1 MNNKKEEYRK
11 NNLKIKKIFQLKGK
25 NNKELLELYNKECE
39 NIKNII
45 IRSILTIENK
55 ILLNLFSDTD
65 SDIAITCLNGL
76 YIKMCKITNK
86 KSYQKELLT
95 DLQSIIDD
103 LTTIIC
109 GFGSQNVNDL
119 IYISTGKSLTQ
130 LITNSKDELINDKIK
145 IINKHVEPIGYKTI
159 TWKDNF
165 IYNNDNNICIDK
177 NGENV
182 ISIEQSNNLE
192 CFILDNTKSFSHK
205 VYGIRFII
213 QNISN
218 RCTIIINGIIKNIPA
233 NLYLSNKYIK
243 KQYDSINESKNALIE
258 YENILENIIEALTIK
273 DLLIYSKNDIVKR
286 VFCIKNEV
294 SMINQ
299 KKFDAVIKEFSEK
312 DIINQR
318 HSIIN
323 LLLYNDPN
331 KEIQY
336 ICNLLYEIITLKI
349 NDQKNNKMLYDSF
362 PWSIKKLLKT
372 HMKNALDFSQEV
384 SKKYDLNYLTL
395 EQQIYLMKVSD
406 NVKEK
411 AMVKFR
417 EIKQKDDSSS
427 SKAKQYLEGLVKI
440 PFNIYKCEPI
450 LSIMKKINNMFKTF
464 NEKNNIHSKLNFEI
478 KNKYTNYEIIKYIN
492 SFIEIIFLNVKNTLS
507 TKVQDLKLKQLI
519 EISHII
525 NNDSNLKQYI
535 PYSKINKSSRSK
547 LICSFI
553 DNDQLECSTIFNI
566 SNSINNDN
574 ENYMIYKQSQDI
586 INESNI
592 MKDYITNLNNVLD
605 NSIYSHTNAKKQ
617 LMKVIAQWINGE
629 QTGYCFG
636 FEGSPGIGK
645 TSIAKHGLSKCLTD
659 ENGQSR
665 PFSFI
670 ALGGS
675 SNGSSLEGHS
685 YTYVSSTWG
694 RIVDILIESK
704 CMNPIIYIDELDKV
718 SKTEQGREIIGIFTH
733 MIDSTQNT
741 SFQDK
746 YFSGID
752 IDLSKVLFIFSYN
765 NPEQVDRILL
775 DRIHRIK
782 FENLTLDDKIVIVN
796 KYIIPELNEKMGFEE
811 IIEIDNESI
820 EFIIEEYTNEPG
832 VRKLKELFFD
842 LFGEINIE
850 LLNNEINKTDLPIQI
865 NNDDIENK
873 YLIKYKKIME
883 RKIHAIDSIGIINGL
898 WANSLGKGGII
909 PIQTLFFPTSTF
921 LELKLTGLQ
930 GDVMKESMNVAKT
943 LAWNLTS
950 SKNKKHWINVFNE
963 NKCQG
968 LHIHCPE
975 GAVSK
980 DGPSAGAAITT
991 AIYSLLNDKKIPNNI
1006 AVTGEI
1012 NLQGE
1017 ITAIGGLD
1025 YKIIGGI
1032 KAGVK
1037 KFFFPEANE
1046 RDYMQFMNDNKKHI
1060 DINIKFIKINNIN
1073 QLLKEI
1079 SLI

>member
-11 NNLKIKKIFQLKGK
+11 NNLKIKKLFQIKEK
-25 NNKELLELYNKECE
+25 NNKDLLEIYNKECE

-45 IRSILTIENK
+45 IRSITTIENK
-55 ILLNLFSDTD
+55 ISLNLFSDTD
-65 SDIAITCLNGL
+65 SDIAMTCLNGL
-76 YIKMCKITNK
+76 FQKMNKMTNRK
-86 KSYQKELLT
+86 VFGNELLLE
-95 DLQSIIDD
+95 LQSIVDD

-109 GFGSQNVNDL
+109 GFGCQNVNDL
-119 IYISTGKSLTQ
+119 IYISTGKTINQ
-130 LITNSKDELINDKIK
+130 LIANSKDEIINDKIK
-145 IINKHVEPIGYKTI
+145 IINKHIEPIGYKTI
-159 TWKDNF
+159 NWKDNF
-165 IYNNDNNICIDK
+165 IYNDDNNICIDK
-177 NGENV
+177 SGENI

-218 RCTIIINGIIKNIPA
+218 RCTIIVSGIIKNIPA
-233 NLYLSNKYIK
+233 NLFLSNKYIK
-243 KQYDSINESKNALIE
+243 KQYNSIIESKNELSD
-258 YENILENIIEALTIK
+258 YENILQNIIEAITIK

-294 SMINQ
+294 NMINQ
-299 KKFDAVIKEFSEK
+299 KKFDAVIREFSDK

-318 HSIIN
+318 YSITN

-331 KEIQY
+331 KEMQY

-349 NDQKNNKMLYDSF
+349 NDQKNSKMLYDSF

-411 AMVKFR
+411 AMAKFK

-450 LSIMKKINNMFKTF
+450 LSIMKKINNMFKNF
-464 NEKNNIHSKLNFEI
+464 NEKNNLSSQLNFEI

-492 SFIEIIFLNVKNTLS
+492 SYNESLFDDVKSNLS
-507 TKVQDLKLKQLI
+507 NKVRELKLKKLI

-525 NNDSNLKQYI
+525 NNDSKINQYI
-535 PYSKINKSSRSK
+535 PYSKINKLSRTN
-547 LICSFI
+547 LICNFI
-553 DNDQLECSTIFNI
+553 DNDQLEYNTIFNI
-566 SNSINNDN
+566 SNSIDNDN
-574 ENYMIYKQSQDI
+574 EKYMQYEQSQDI
-586 INESNI
+586 IKESNI
-592 MKDYITNLNNVLD
+592 MKKYITDVNDVLD
-605 NSIYSHTNAKKQ
+605 NSIYSHVNAKKQ

-645 TSIAKHGLSKCLTD
+645 TSIAKHGLSKCLVD
-659 ENGQSR
+659 ENGKSR

-694 RIVDILIESK
+694 RIVDILMESK

-733 MIDSTQNT
+733 MIDSSQNT

-765 NPEQVDRILL
+765 NPEQVDTILL

-782 FENLTLDDKIVIVN
+782 FENLTIDDKIVIVN
-796 KYIIPELNEKMGFEE
+796 KYIIPELNQKMGFEE
-811 IIEIDNESI
+811 IIEIDDNTI

-850 LLNNEINKTDLPIQI
+850 LLNNDINKTDLPIKI
-865 NNDDIENK
+865 CKDDIENK

-883 RKIHAIDSIGIINGL
+883 RKIHSANSVGIINGL

-909 PIQTLFFPTSTF
+909 PIQGLFFPTSTF

-943 LAWNLTS
+943 LAWNLTNS
-950 SKNKKHWINVFNE
+950 DNQKKWLSVFNE
-963 NKCQG
+963 TKCQG

-991 AIYSLLNDKKIPNNI
+991 AIYSLLNNKKIPNNI

-1032 KAGVK
+1032 KAGIK

-1046 RDYMQFMNDNKKHI
+1046 RDFIQFKNDNYKHI
-1060 DINIKFIKINNIN
+1060 SDDIEFIKLNNIN
-1073 QLLKEI
+1073 QLLKE
-1079 SLI
+1079 LLLL

>member
-11 NNLKIKKIFQLKGK
+11 NNLKIKKIFQIKDK
-25 NNKELLELYNKECE
+25 NNKDLLEMYNKECE

-45 IRSILTIENK
+45 IRSIMTIENK
-55 ILLNLFSDTD
+55 ISLNLFSDTD

-76 YIKMCKITNK
+76 FQKMNKITNK
-86 KSYQKELLT
+86 KMFNNELLLE
-95 DLQSIIDD
+95 LQSIVDD

-109 GFGSQNVNDL
+109 GFGCQNVNDL
-119 IYISTGKSLTQ
+119 IYISTGKTINQ
-130 LITNSKDELINDKIK
+130 LIANSKDELINDKIK
-145 IINKHVEPIGYKTI
+145 IINNHIEPIGYKTI
-159 TWKDNF
+159 NWKDNF
-165 IYNNDNNICIDK
+165 IYNDDNNICIDK

-192 CFILDNTKSFSHK
+192 CFILDTTKSFSHK

-218 RCTIIINGIIKNIPA
+218 RCTIIISGIIKNIPA
-233 NLYLSNKYIK
+233 NLFLSNKYIK
-243 KQYDSINESKNALIE
+243 KQYNSIIESKNELSD
-258 YENILENIIEALTIK
+258 YENILQNIIEALTIK

-294 SMINQ
+294 NMINQ
-299 KKFDAVIKEFSEK
+299 KKFDAVIREFSDK

-318 HSIIN
+318 YSIIN

-331 KEIQY
+331 KEMQY

-362 PWSIKKLLKT
+362 PWSIKKLLKS

-411 AMVKFR
+411 AMVKFK

-450 LSIMKKINNMFKTF
+450 LSIMKKINNMFKNF
-464 NEKNNIHSKLNFEI
+464 NEKNNLSSQLFFEI

-492 SFIEIIFLNVKNTLS
+492 TYVENLFIDVKSNLS
-507 TKVQDLKLKQLI
+507 NKVQELKLKKLI

-525 NNDSNLKQYI
+525 NNDSKINQYI
-535 PYSKINKSSRSK
+535 PYSKINKLSRAK
-547 LICSFI
+547 LICNFI
-553 DNDQLECSTIFNI
+553 DNDQLEYNTIFNI
-566 SNSINNDN
+566 SNSIDNDN
-574 ENYMIYKQSQDI
+574 EKYMQYQQSQDI
-586 INESNI
+586 IKESNI
-592 MKDYITNLNNVLD
+592 MKKYMTDVNDVLD
-605 NSIYSHTNAKKQ
+605 NSIYSHVNAKKQ

-645 TSIAKHGLSKCLTD
+645 TSIAKHGLSKCLID
-659 ENGQSR
+659 ENGNSR

-694 RIVDILIESK
+694 RIVDILMESK

-733 MIDSTQNT
+733 MVDSTQNT

-765 NPEQVDRILL
+765 NPEQVDTILL

-782 FENLTLDDKIVIVN
+782 FENLTIDDKIVIVN
-796 KYIIPELNEKMGFEE
+796 KYIIPELNEKMGFEK
-811 IIEIDNESI
+811 IIEIDDDTI
-820 EFIIEEYTNEPG
+820 GFIIEEYTNEPG

-850 LLNNEINKTDLPIQI
+850 LLNNDINKTDLPIKI
-865 NNDDIENK
+865 CKDDIENK

-883 RKIHAIDSIGIINGL
+883 RKIHSSNSVGIINGL

-909 PIQTLFFPTSTF
+909 PIQSLFFPTSTF

-943 LAWNLTS
+943 LAWNLTNS
-950 SKNKKHWINVFNE
+950 DNKKKWLSLFNE
-963 NKCQG
+963 TKCQG

-991 AIYSLLNDKKIPNNI
+991 AIYSLFNDKKIPNNI

-1032 KAGVK
+1032 KAGIK

-1046 RDYMQFMNDNKKHI
+1046 RDFIQFKNDNYKHI
-1060 DINIKFIKINNIN
+1060 SNDIEFVKLNNIN
-1073 QLLKEI
+1073 QLLKE
-1079 SLI
+1079 LLLL

>member
-76 YIKMCKITNK
+76 YIKICKITNK

-299 KKFDAVIKEFSEK
+299 KKFDAVIKDFSEK

-492 SFIEIIFLNVKNTLS
+492 SFIEIIFLNVKNGLS

-535 PYSKINKSSRSK
+535 PYSKINKSSRSN
-547 LICSFI
+547 LICNFI

-592 MKDYITNLNNVLD
+592 MKGYITNLNSVLD

-645 TSIAKHGLSKCLTD
+645 TSIAKHGLSKCLID

-733 MIDSTQNT
+733 MVDSTQNT

-865 NNDDIENK
+865 SKDDIENK

-1060 DINIKFIKINNIN
+1060 DIDIKFIKINNIN

>member
-76 YIKMCKITNK
+76 YKEMCKIANK

-165 IYNNDNNICIDK
+165 IYNNDDNICIDK

-213 QNISN
+213 QNINN

-243 KQYDSINESKNALIE
+243 KQYDSINESKNELIE

-299 KKFDAVIKEFSEK
+299 KKFDAVIKDFSEK

-331 KEIQY
+331 KEMQY

-411 AMVKFR
+411 AMIKFR

-464 NEKNNIHSKLNFEI
+464 NEKNNIHSVLNFEI

-535 PYSKINKSSRSK
+535 PYSKINKSTRSK
-547 LICSFI
+547 LICGFI
-553 DNDQLECSTIFNI
+553 DNDQLECNTIFNI

-592 MKDYITNLNNVLD
+592 MKGYITNLNNVLD

-733 MIDSTQNT
+733 MVDSTQNT

-865 NNDDIENK
+865 SKDDIENK

>member
-11 NNLKIKKIFQLKGK
+11 NNLKIKRLFQIKGK
-25 NNKELLELYNKECE
+25 NNKDLLEIYNKEHE

-45 IRSILTIENK
+45 IRSIITIENK
-55 ILLNLFSDTD
+55 ISLNLFSDTD

-76 YIKMCKITNK
+76 FQKMNKISNK
-86 KSYQKELLT
+86 KNFTNELIIE
-95 DLQSIIDD
+95 LQSIVDD

-109 GFGSQNVNDL
+109 GFGTQNVNDL
-119 IYISTGKSLTQ
+119 IYVSTGKTINQ

-159 TWKDNF
+159 NWKENF
-165 IYNNDNNICIDK
+165 TYCNDNNICVDK
-177 NGENV
+177 NGENI
-182 ISIEQSNNLE
+182 ISIEQSNDLE
-192 CFILDNTKSFSHK
+192 CFILDNSKSFSHK

-218 RCTIIINGIIKNIPA
+218 RCTIIVNGIVQNIPA

-243 KQYDSINESKNALIE
+243 KQYESIVNSKTELSN
-258 YENILENIIEALTIK
+258 YENILQNIIQALTIK
-273 DLLIYSKNDIVKR
+273 DLLIYSKSDIIKR

-294 SMINQ
+294 NMINQ
-299 KKFDAVIKEFSEK
+299 KKFDAVIREFSDK

-331 KEIQY
+331 KEMQY

-372 HMKNALDFSQEV
+372 HMKNALEFSQEV
-384 SKKYDLNYLTL
+384 SKKYDINYLTL

-411 AMVKFR
+411 AMVKFK
-417 EIKQKDDSSS
+417 EIKQKDDSNS

-450 LSIMKKINNMFKTF
+450 LSIMKRINNMFKNF
-464 NEKNNIHSKLNFEI
+464 NCKNKLSSQLNFEI

-492 SFIEIIFLNVKNTLS
+492 KYTKDLFNTVKSNLTL
-507 TKVQDLKLKQLI
+507 KIKEQKLKKLI

-525 NNDSNLKQYI
+525 NIDTQIKQYI
-535 PYSKINKSSRSK
+535 PYSKVNKLNRCN
-547 LICSFI
+547 LICNLI
-553 DNDQLECSTIFNI
+553 DTGDLDYNTIFNI
-566 SNSINNDN
+566 SNSIDNDN
-574 ENYMIYKQSQDI
+574 ENYILYKQSQDI

-592 MKDYITNLNNVLD
+592 MKKYITNVNDVLD

-636 FEGSPGIGK
+636 FEGSPGVGK
-645 TSIAKHGLSKCLTD
+645 TSLAKNGLSKCLID
-659 ENGQSR
+659 ENGTSR

-694 RIVDILIESK
+694 RIVDILMESK

-733 MIDSTQNT
+733 IVDSTQNT

-765 NPEQVDRILL
+765 NPEKVDQILL

-782 FENLTLDDKIVIVN
+782 FENLSLDDKIVIVN
-796 KYIIPELNEKMGFEE
+796 KYIIPELNNKMGFEE
-811 IIEIDNESI
+811 IIEIDDETI

-832 VRKLKELFFD
+832 VRKLKEIFFD

-850 LLNNEINKTDLPIQI
+850 LLNNEIDKTDLPIKI
-865 NNDDIENK
+865 YKNDIENK
-873 YLIKYKKIME
+873 YLIRYKKIME
-883 RKIHAIDSIGIINGL
+883 RKIHSIKSIGIINGL

-943 LAWNLTS
+943 LAWNLTN
-950 SKNKKHWINVFNE
+950 SKNKTHWLTIFNE
-963 NKCQG
+963 TKCQG

-1032 KAGVK
+1032 KAGIK

-1046 RDYMQFMNDNKKHI
+1046 RDFIQFKNENNKHI
-1060 DINIKFIKINNIN
+1060 DENINFIKINNIN
-1073 QLLKEI
+1073 QLLKEL
-1079 SLI
+1079 SLL

>member
-1 MNNKKEEYRK
+1 MNSKKEEYRK

-45 IRSILTIENK
+45 IRSLLTIENK

-165 IYNNDNNICIDK
+165 IYNNDDNICIDK

-243 KQYDSINESKNALIE
+243 KQYDSINESKNELIE

-331 KEIQY
+331 KEMQY

-411 AMVKFR
+411 AMIKFK

-547 LICSFI
+547 LICGFI

-592 MKDYITNLNNVLD
+592 MKGYITNLNNVLD

-733 MIDSTQNT
+733 MVDSTQNT

-865 NNDDIENK
+865 NKDDIENK